1 MKHLL
6 RFLFLQTLFLLLAVG
21 CTTGM
26 EETAVSTP
34 PSPTPQPTATAVAT
48 VAAEPAA
55 TASHNDAYNPDI
67 TLLSTT
73 GRPQFVTAYAD
84 W

>member
-6 RFLFLQTLFLLLAVG
+6 RFLFLKTLLLLLAVG
-21 CTTGM
+21 CTTAV
-26 EETAVSTP
+26 EETAVSP
-34 PSPTPQPTATAVAT
+34 APSPTPQPTATAVAT

-55 TASHNDAYNPDI
+55 TASHNAYNPDI
-67 TLLSTT
+67 TLLSAT